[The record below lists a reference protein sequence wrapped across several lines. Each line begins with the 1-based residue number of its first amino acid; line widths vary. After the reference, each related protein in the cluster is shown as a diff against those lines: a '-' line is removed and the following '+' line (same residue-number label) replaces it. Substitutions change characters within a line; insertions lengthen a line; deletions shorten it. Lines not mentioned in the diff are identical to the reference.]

1 MIHPAAVAAAAAAAA
16 RTRSRFKQCSS
27 STAATVEMQ
36 RLSCR
41 RRRRRLA
48 CCPTAPA
55 AEFEEARTHYVLLLW
70 SIIDAIQGL
79 WSQNGRYCDF
89 MVVETIK
96 RAYFSS
102 GKRLDLQIGL

>member
-1 MIHPAAVAAAAAAAA
+1 MLLRARA
-16 RTRSRFKQCSS
+16 RTL

-36 RLSCR
+36 SLSCR
-41 RRRRRLA
+41 RRRA
-48 CCPTAPA
+48 CCPTAAA

-79 WSQNGRYCDF
+79 WSQNDRYCDF

>member
-1 MIHPAAVAAAAAAAA
+1 MLLLPPRARAHARALSNAAAA
-16 RTRSRFKQCSS
+16 
-27 STAATVEMQ
+27 AATVEMQ
-36 RLSCR
+36 SLSCR
-41 RRRRRLA
+41 HRRRRA
-48 CCPTAPA
+48 CCPTAAA

>member
-1 MIHPAAVAAAAAAAA
+1 MLLLLPPPPPLRARARALRTAAAAA
-16 RTRSRFKQCSS
+16 
-27 STAATVEMQ
+27 VEMQ
-36 RLSCR
+36 SLSCCRHR
-41 RRRRRLA
+41 RRRA
-48 CCPTAPA
+48 CCPTEAA

>member
-1 MIHPAAVAAAAAAAA
+1 
-16 RTRSRFKQCSS
+16 
-27 STAATVEMQ
+27 MQ
-36 RLSCR
+36 SLNCCR
-41 RRRRRLA
+41 RR
-48 CCPTAPA
+48 PTAAVGA
-55 AEFEEARTHYVLLLW
+55 ADEFEEARTHYVLLLW

>member
-41 RRRRRLA
+41 RRCCLA

>member
-1 MIHPAAVAAAAAAAA
+1 MLLLPLLRA
-16 RTRSRFKQCSS
+16 RAGALSNEGSS

-36 RLSCR
+36 SLSCR
-41 RRRRRLA
+41 RRRRA
-48 CCPTAPA
+48 CCPTAAA

-79 WSQNGRYCDF
+79 WSQNDRYCDF